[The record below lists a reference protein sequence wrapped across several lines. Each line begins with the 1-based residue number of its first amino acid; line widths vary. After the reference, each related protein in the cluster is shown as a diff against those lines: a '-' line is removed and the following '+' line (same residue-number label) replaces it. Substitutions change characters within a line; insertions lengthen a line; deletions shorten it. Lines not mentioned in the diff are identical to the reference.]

1 MLLFIE
7 VLVCC
12 AVMAIVVIPLTA
24 KNPISMLFDYPPEIQ
39 ARVKSLEQYN
49 GMIPSNE
56 KKLGKKLLAAILIL
70 LAAVCILYFVNGIRA
85 FQEAFIDA
93 YIIWLS
99 ITWFDAIIIDCLWFC
114 HSKRVR
120 IAGTEDMVDEYHNYL
135 FHIKASVR
143 GSFIG
148 IVVCLMVGLAIQL
161 IAAFA

>member
-24 KNPISMLFDYPPEIQ
+24 RNPISMLFDYPLKIQ

-49 GMIPSNE
+49 GMIPSSE
-56 KKLGKKLLAAILIL
+56 KKLGKKLLAAVLIL
-70 LAAVCILYFVNGIRA
+70 LAAVCVLYFINGIRA
-85 FQEAFIDA
+85 FQIAFIDA

-99 ITWFDAIIIDCLWFC
+99 ITWFDAIVIDCLWFC
-114 HSKRVR
+114 HSQRVR
-120 IAGTEDMVDEYHNYL
+120 IAGTEDMIDEYHNYL

-143 GSFIG
+143 GSIIG
-148 IVVCLMVGLAIQL
+148 IFVCLAVGLAIKL
-161 IAAFA
+161 MAMFV

>member
-7 VLVCC
+7 ILVCC
-12 AVMAIVVIPLTA
+12 AFMAIIVIPLTA
-24 KNPISMLFDYPPEIQ
+24 RNPISMLYDYPSEIQ
-39 ARVKSLEQYN
+39 ARVNSLEQYK
-49 GMIPSNE
+49 GMLPSNE
-56 KKLGKKLLAAILIL
+56 KKLGKKLFAALLIL
-70 LAAVCILYFVNGIRA
+70 FATVCILYFVNGIRA

-120 IAGTEDMVDEYHNYL
+120 IAGTEDMIDEYHNYL

-143 GSFIG
+143 GSLIG

-161 IAAFA
+161 MAMFM